1 VRNDDAA
8 LIDEIQLGPGL
19 VAGINWMP
27 GSLTISHSRDWNDGQ
42 CSPRSGDQQTLW
54 HSSRRSVCCGGCLEG
69 LTLPDEIESAEKK
82 DEMVIMA
89 HSRMIAFNCTLR
101 SGRRAA
107 RPCRARLR
115 DGLQIRHLRF
125 SQRILSR
132 SSHAVLW
139 DRKDDDPSWWIEGFI

>member
-1 VRNDDAA
+1 MFTAFWGPADAVA
-8 LIDEIQLGPGL
+8 LVEAVCMLWR
-19 VAGINWMP
+19 V
-27 GSLTISHSRDWNDGQ
+27 
-42 CSPRSGDQQTLW
+42 PRRFDF
-54 HSSRRSVCCGGCLEG
+54 